1 MHVYIHIHI
10 YIYIIYI
17 YIYNI
22 YLYTSDGFFIIH
34 KICNA
39 LCMYIFYDSHF
50 THFVYFFAG
59 MLFGRVQKKRRPE
72 FCLHKMKF
80 SSLSLI
86 VLIFE
91 FQLWHIF
98 TKQDRN
104 NLTPPVAFRINAS
117 STGRVKPWFSLW
129 LLILSSVTS
138 FRKISLKF
146 LNGFRIYEKLLW

>member
-1 MHVYIHIHI
+1 MYVYNNMHVYIHIHI
-10 YIYIIYI
+10 YIYILYI

-22 YLYTSDGFFIIH
+22 YLYTSNGYFIIH

-39 LCMYIFYDSHF
+39 LCMYILNDSHF
-50 THFVYFFAG
+50 THFIYFFAG

-91 FQLWHIF
+91 FQL
-98 TKQDRN
+98 
-104 NLTPPVAFRINAS
+104 
-117 STGRVKPWFSLW
+117 
-129 LLILSSVTS
+129 
-138 FRKISLKF
+138 
-146 LNGFRIYEKLLW
+146 